1 MNYNIQQL
9 EYIVALDNFRS
20 FSLAAEHCHVTQ
32 PTLSMQVKKLEE
44 DLAVSI
50 FDRSK
55 KPIIPTALGAEIIE
69 QSRKV
74 LTELAVINDLVVSE
88 NKELSGHL
96 TIGIIP
102 TLAPYL
108 VPLFVGS
115 YLKHYPE
122 VEVRILEMKTEEI
135 VSSLKKEKIDLGL
148 LATPLE
154 VNGLHEIPLFYEKMI
169 SYMNQSLV
177 DKYPNK
183 IELHDILEHKM
194 WLLSQGNCFRN
205 QVFNLCAL
213 DQIAFK
219 DLNLKYESGSI
230 EGLMRLVDQEGGVTM
245 VPELATLDFSEEK
258 LDRLKFIG
266 SQTPVREISLVLG
279 RKTLKKKL
287 VDSIKK
293 EILNSLPD
301 QIQENDSNNVVSIN

>member
-44 DLAVSI
+44 DMSVNI

-55 KPIIPTALGAEIIE
+55 KPLIPTSVGKEVIE
-69 QSRKV
+69 QARKV
-74 LTELAVINDLVVSE
+74 LAELAIMNELVSNENSE
-88 NKELSGHL
+88 LTGAL

-108 VPLFVGS
+108 VPLFIGS
-115 YLKHYPE
+115 YLRDYPD

-135 VSSLKKEKIDLGL
+135 VSSLKKEQIDLGI
-148 LATPLE
+148 LATPLD
-154 VNGLHEIPLFYEKMI
+154 VQGLHEIPLFYEKMI
-169 SYMNQSLV
+169 SYVNNELV
-177 DKYPNK
+177 SQYPNK
-183 IELHDILEHKM
+183 IGLQEILEHKI

-213 DQIAFK
+213 DQIAYK

-230 EGLMRLVDQEGGVTM
+230 EGLMRLVDQEGGITL
-245 VPELATLDFSEEK
+245 VPELATLDFPEEK
-258 LDRLKFIG
+258 LDQLKFIG
-266 SQTPVREISLVLG
+266 DGAPVREISLVLG

-287 VDSIKK
+287 VDSLKN
-293 EILNSLPD
+293 EIISSLPT
-301 QIQENDSNNVVSIN
+301 QIADNEAENVVSIN